1 MALQLYR
8 AAMSP
13 QLFRAI
19 EAYNQVEFCHMVV
32 IGKIRPPLL
41 VIASCLCCV
50 PVLPAAD
57 KKVAPIQDSNDVL
70 YVTAMAHA
78 DRPSVTAVLGRDP
91 GVDMVV
97 VEIELKP
104 KGENELEIW
113 RDDFTLISRKD
124 GQKSQPLAPTQIA
137 GQGALVVSSTGMTG
151 GGFGTGRQRGPI
163 WGGIPGSGD
172 RPRRLG
178 NDDEGASSATASQ
191 ASATMDKNAKE
202 DNPLLEVLKANI
214 LPEKKSQDTVKGQLY
229 FILDGKHKLKDLELM
244 YKPRG
249 GDRLILDFI
258 K

>member
-1 MALQLYR
+1 M
-8 AAMSP
+8 
-13 QLFRAI
+13 
-19 EAYNQVEFCHMVV
+19 
-32 IGKIRPPLL
+32 
-41 VIASCLCCV
+41 IAVASSVCWASLMC
-50 PVLPAAD
+50 AAD
-57 KKVAPIQDSNDVL
+57 KKVAPIQDSNDIL
-70 YVTAMAHA
+70 YVTAAAHA

-97 VEIELKP
+97 IEVELRP
-104 KGENELEIW
+104 KGESELEIW

-137 GQGALVVSSTGMTG
+137 GKGALVVSSTGMG
-151 GGFGTGRQRGPI
+151 GGGIGSGRQRGPI
-163 WGGIPGSGD
+163 WGGIPGAGD

-178 NDDEGASSATASQ
+178 DDGEVASGATAAQ

-202 DNPLLEVLKANI
+202 DNPLLEILKANV
-214 LPEKKSQDTVKGQLY
+214 LPERKSQETIKGHLY

-249 GDRLILDFI
+249 GDRLILDFV